1 MSGDALFA
9 TAPYEEGVG
18 CACCGSREHAMNGC
32 PTGVA
37 ADLWTGHEETH
48 DIDNGPDAVAAR
60 RAMFAGFGWTR

>member
-9 TAPYEEGVG
+9 TAPYDEGAG
-18 CACCGSREHAMNGC
+18 CGCCGSREHATNGC

-48 DIDNGPDAVAAR
+48 EGPALQGGAWWGKRWPA
-60 RAMFAGFGWTR
+60 